1 MLYQTRPSISTVCW
15 LQNQELQIVGGGG
28 KEFTREM
35 EALYVTKYFGMA
47 VLDLL
52 HVVFGM
58 LL

>member
-1 MLYQTRPSISTVCW
+1 M
-15 LQNQELQIVGGGG
+15 GGGG
-28 KEFTREM
+28 KEFMREI

-52 HVVFGM
+52 CVVFGM